1 MVSSVSVASGP
12 SFAISHF
19 RPVQW
24 RTGRFLFRIFG
35 AQNGYIPRVT
45 LASVDPRSEIVDPP
59 RISLCFLPTPLHR
72 LDRASEALGIDLW
85 IKRDDMT
92 GFALGGNKGRK
103 LEYLMADVL
112 ASGADVV
119 VSCGGIHSNFLRQLA
134 AGCAKC
140 GVACATAVMELP
152 YEDGPA
158 EGRRPSAEGGNQVL
172 DRLFGMDLRLH
183 PDSNWDT
190 LFAHAEDLAKS
201 FEAEGKKVYRMPLGG
216 SSPLGA
222 FGFWKAAHE
231 LPDDVEAI
239 VFASSSG
246 STHIGLATYFFGTDV
261 AVEGMA
267 CDPEPQITEDFA
279 DLSRRLNELTGL
291 PALKASDLR
300 LDMSS
305 VGAGYGLMSDE
316 ADEAVKWLARLE
328 GIVLDPIYSGK
339 AFGALLRRREEF
351 AGKKTVFWHT
361 GGVPTV
367 FAV

>member
-1 MVSSVSVASGP
+1 MD
-12 SFAISHF
+12 
-19 RPVQW
+19 
-24 RTGRFLFRIFG
+24 
-35 AQNGYIPRVT
+35 RVT
-45 LASVDPRSEIVDPP
+45 PPSADLRSEIVDPP

-134 AGCAKC
+134 AACAKC
-140 GVACATAVMELP
+140 GVGCATAVMELP
-152 YEDGPA
+152 YEDAPS
-158 EGRRPSAEGGNQVL
+158 EGRRPHARGGNQIL
-172 DRLFGMDLRLH
+172 DRLFGMDIRLF
-183 PDSNWDT
+183 PDNNWDT
-190 LFAHAEDLAKS
+190 LFGHAEELALEY
-201 FEAEGKKVYRMPLGG
+201 EAQGKRVYRMPLGG

-222 FGFWKAAHE
+222 FAFWRAAQE

-246 STHIGLATYFFGTDV
+246 STHIGLATYFFGSEV

-267 CDPEPQITEDFA
+267 CDPEPQITDDFA
-279 DLSRRLNELTGL
+279 DLSRRLHERMGL
-291 PALKASDLR
+291 PALLAGDLR
-300 LDMSS
+300 LDMTS
-305 VGAGYGLMSDE
+305 VGPGYGLMSDE
-316 ADEAVKWLARLE
+316 ADEAVEWLARLE

-339 AFGALLRRREEF
+339 AFAALLRRREEF